1 METLKSKGLV
11 ATHYIIPKK
20 FRNHYVMN
28 KLKYNVDAKYNK
40 VYLPTIFSRNKLKL
54 NNRRNFSHQI
64 HDELYEDYVEE
75 KLDYTEDIYEL
86 DSLVG
91 VLSNILKFEIG
102 TVPPVKTQKLINQMK
117 RESQKEN

>member
-1 METLKSKGLV
+1 MERLKSEGLV
-11 ATHYIIPKK
+11 KTHYIIPKK

-40 VYLPTIFSRNKLKL
+40 VYLPTINSYNKLRL
-54 NNRRNFSHQI
+54 NQRRNFSHQVY
-64 HDELYEDYVEE
+64 DELYEKYVED

-91 VLSNILKFEIG
+91 VLGNKLKFKIG
-102 TVPPVKTQKLINQMK
+102 TVPSVKTQKLINQMK
-117 RESQKEN
+117 HESQEEN

>member
-86 DSLVG
+86 DSLHG

-102 TVPPVKTQKLINQMK
+102 TVPSVKTQKLINQMK